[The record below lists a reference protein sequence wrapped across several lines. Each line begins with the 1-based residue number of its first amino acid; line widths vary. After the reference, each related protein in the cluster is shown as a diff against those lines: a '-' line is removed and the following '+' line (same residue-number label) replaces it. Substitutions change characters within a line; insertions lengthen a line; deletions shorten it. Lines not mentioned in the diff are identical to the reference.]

1 MAALMGRQSA
11 TGKHM
16 LELSEN
22 TAGEELGH
30 FKISMSAALRQNQ
43 FWLCV
48 SMCVFV
54 CVCVCVC
61 YEETLPH

>member
-1 MAALMGRQSA
+1 MVRVHILCLNNECGGLRGMAALMGRQSA

-30 FKISMSAALRQNQ
+30 FKISMSAALR
-43 FWLCV
+43 
-48 SMCVFV
+48 
-54 CVCVCVC
+54 
-61 YEETLPH
+61 